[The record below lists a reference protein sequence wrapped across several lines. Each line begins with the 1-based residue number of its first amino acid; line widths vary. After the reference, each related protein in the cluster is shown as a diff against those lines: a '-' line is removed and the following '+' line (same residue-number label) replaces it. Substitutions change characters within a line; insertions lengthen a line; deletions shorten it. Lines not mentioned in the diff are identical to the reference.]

1 MLYSDYSIDLVLYL
15 LLKFSNILI
24 NHAIA
29 KTCSLYVLRKRNG
42 NKSNVK
48 KIKLSHFYLFVKEI
62 KIKKQRKR
70 RGK

>member
-15 LLKFSNILI
+15 LLKVSNIL